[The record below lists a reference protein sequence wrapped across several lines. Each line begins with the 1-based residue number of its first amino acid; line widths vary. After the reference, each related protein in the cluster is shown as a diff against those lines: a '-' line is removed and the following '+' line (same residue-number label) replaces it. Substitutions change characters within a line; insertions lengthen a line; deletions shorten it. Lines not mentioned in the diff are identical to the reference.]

1 MGMSNLVLDNVDKFW
16 DIAETKVSECKDVQE
31 FTTKMGEYSNLLSGS
46 EDAEYYEFQLYDVW
60 EDKR

>member
-31 FTTKMGEYSNLLSGS
+31 VTTKMGEYSNLLSGS

-60 EDKR
+60 EDKK

>member
-31 FTTKMGEYSNLLSGS
+31 FTNKMGEYSNLLTGS
-46 EDAEYYEFQLYDVW
+46 DDAEYYEFQLYDVW
-60 EDKR
+60 ENKK